1 MNDIEAVALLTQRV
15 ENMERTMFMGLKCL
29 TTMMEDLD
37 IATDERFSSEER
49 SIARHRV
56 REVVKSLKGMF

>member
-37 IATDERFSSEER
+37 IATDERFSAEER